1 MEKIKTSY
9 KLVQKGLWVLYILIF
24 ILLGLCVLLTYI
36 LNISGKWLGISLI
49 IGALLA
55 LLLSIPLWLSINNLH
70 ISNDMEELKSGV
82 TLLILS
88 TRHDFLQCLIIVSIT
103 ILALGILMMFMKKR
117 LVTSPM
123 QEDHILI

>member
-9 KLVQKGLWVLYILIF
+9 KLAQKGLWVLYILIF

-36 LNISGKWLGISLI
+36 LNISGKWLGMSLI

-55 LLLSIPLWLSINNLH
+55 LLLSVPLWLSINNIH
-70 ISNDMEELKSGV
+70 FSTDMEEVKNIV

-88 TRHDFLQCLIIVSIT
+88 TRHDFLQCLSIVSIT

-117 LVTSPM
+117 LAAPPV
-123 QEDHILI
+123 QKDHILI